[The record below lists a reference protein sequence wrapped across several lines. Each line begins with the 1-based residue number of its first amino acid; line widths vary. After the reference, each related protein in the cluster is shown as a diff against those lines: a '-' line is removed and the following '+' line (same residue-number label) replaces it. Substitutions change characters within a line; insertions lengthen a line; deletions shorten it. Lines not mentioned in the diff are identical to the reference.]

1 MKIIIT
7 LSYQF
12 YSESVWFLKPFC
24 HCASPPHFWIF
35 LSFLWC
41 HFSTCNYTT
50 IIRKPGSNINKCPY
64 LKNKSLK
71 VWGGNP
77 LTNCHHIIKYHIN
90 GYHLHY
96 IVHYLCMIHVNLVCS
111 KYPTHLDRSFSN
123 PVHLCILNL
132 TLMLTAILIYIKPV
146 APYSKS
152 STTETKPIFLAYLKK
167 LTPSYFHTKAIS
179 IVIEICLHLSILH

>member
-7 LSYQF
+7 ISYQF

-41 HFSTCNYTT
+41 HFSICNYTT
-50 IIRKPGSNINKCPY
+50 IIRKPWSYINKFPY

-77 LTNCHHIIKYHIN
+77 LTNCHHIIKYHFD
-90 GYHLHY
+90 GYNLHY
-96 IVHYLCMIHVNLVCS
+96 IVHYLCRVHVNLVCS
-111 KYPTHLDRSFSN
+111 KSPIHLDRSFF
-123 PVHLCILNL
+123 
-132 TLMLTAILIYIKPV
+132 
-146 APYSKS
+146 KS
-152 STTETKPIFLAYLKK
+152 SASLHFKPHTYVNNNTYLHKTSSTLLK
-167 LTPSYFHTKAIS
+167 IQHNRN
-179 IVIEICLHLSILH
+179 